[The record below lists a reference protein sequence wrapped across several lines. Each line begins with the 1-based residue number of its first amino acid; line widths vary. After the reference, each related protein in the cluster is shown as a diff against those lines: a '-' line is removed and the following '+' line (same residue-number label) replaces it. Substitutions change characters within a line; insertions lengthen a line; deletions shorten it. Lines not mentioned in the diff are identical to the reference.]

1 MFSSKARLSREL
13 GRVKSFSKPKLAL
26 RQYMT
31 PPGVAADLLWTAFM
45 NGDLTDK
52 VVFDLGVGTGML
64 AIGASL
70 LGAKVTGFDVDSD
83 AISETISN
91 ASELGVTLLVF
102 EEDIKSVSG
111 SCDTV
116 IMNPPFMV
124 RGGVNDKFFLEK
136 AFTLANRVYSIHTS
150 RTRDWVS
157 KFALSSG
164 FTPVLIGSHDF
175 LLPKKFAHQTKEKG
189 LERVDLW
196 FFSR

>member
-13 GRVKSFSKPKLAL
+13 GRVKSFSKPKLSL

-45 NGDLTDK
+45 NGDLDGK

-64 AIGASL
+64 AIGASF
-70 LGAKVTGFDVDSD
+70 LGAKVTGFDIDPV

-102 EEDIKSVSG
+102 EEDIKSIEG

-124 RGGVNDKFFLEK
+124 KGGVNDKVFLDK
-136 AFTLANRVYSIHTS
+136 AFTLATRVYSIHTS
-150 RTRDWVS
+150 KTRDWVS

-164 FTPVLIGSHDF
+164 FKPVLIGSHDF

-189 LERVDLW
+189 LEKVDLW
-196 FFSR
+196 FFTK